1 MMDGMAWDYGRRGV
15 AGSARAVCAVDE
27 VPSFIHSLD
36 PVGLEPLRSEQ
47 LDRVDR

>member
-1 MMDGMAWDYGRRGV
+1 MDGLGLRE
-15 AGSARAVCAVDE
+15 AGSRRFRPGSLCRRQGAE
-27 VPSFIHSLD
+27 LHSLD